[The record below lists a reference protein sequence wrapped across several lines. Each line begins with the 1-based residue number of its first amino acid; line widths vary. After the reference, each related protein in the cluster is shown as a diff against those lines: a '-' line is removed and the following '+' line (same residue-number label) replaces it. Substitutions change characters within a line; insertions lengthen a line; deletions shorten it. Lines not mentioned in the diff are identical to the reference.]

1 MRVLIE
7 DSWLLASSVL
17 IGIGL
22 LASSP
27 VVIILGMLVLGA
39 STAGR
44 LWARVSLEE
53 VHFTREL
60 SDRRL
65 FVGETAELRLTLENR
80 KGVPVP
86 WLELREQL
94 PRDLPLVGVK
104 TAAGG
109 SPGRSLLQRN
119 TALGRHDRLEWP
131 VTFRAVQRGYYRI
144 GPTRLRSGDIF
155 GFFDREQLVPE
166 HPDRLVVYPHT
177 YSMPELGLD
186 SARPFGD
193 LRGGNRIFEDPSRVV
208 GVRDYQQGD
217 PMKRIDWNATARLQ
231 RLQSR
236 LYEPSRA
243 QSIVVA
249 LNVGKF
255 EHSWQGTDPVLLE
268 RGVSVSASVARW
280 AAEADLAVG
289 LIANGAFPGQ
299 GRPIRIGVGQH
310 PDRLNRILEALAA
323 VSAFTMTSLARE
335 LEGASTGALP
345 AGSTLV
351 LAAAVMPD
359 ELAATLLRL
368 RARGHHVHVVKT
380 SEREWAADLGPIP
393 VSDVSAFMASQEAET
408 ARELGE
414 AGITVQSS
422 LAGSDSPEV
431 ATVVSA

>member
-7 DSWLLASSVL
+7 DSWLLASSIL

-27 VVIILGMLVLGA
+27 LVIILGMLVLGA

-53 VHFTREL
+53 VYFTRAL
-60 SDRRL
+60 SERRL

-80 KGVPVP
+80 KGLPVP
-86 WLELREQL
+86 WIEVREQL
-94 PRDLPLVGVK
+94 PRDLPLVGAK
-104 TAAGG
+104 MQSSGT
-109 SPGRSLLQRN
+109 PGRAILQRN

-155 GFFDREQLVPE
+155 GFFDREEIVPALAE
-166 HPDRLVVYPHT
+166 RLVVYPHT

-186 SARPFGD
+186 SARPFGE

-208 GVRDYQQGD
+208 GVRDYQPGD
-217 PMKRIDWNATARLQ
+217 PMKRIDWNATARVQ

-249 LNVGKF
+249 LNVGTF
-255 EHSWQGTDPVLLE
+255 QHSWQGTDPVLLE
-268 RGVSVSASVARW
+268 RGVSVAASVARW

-323 VSAFTMTSLARE
+323 VSAFTMSSLARE

-345 AGSTLV
+345 AGSTV
-351 LAAAVMPD
+351 VVIAAVMPD

-368 RARGHHVHVVKT
+368 RGDGHYVHVVKT
-380 SEREWAADLGPIP
+380 SEREWDANLGRIA
-393 VSDVSAFMASQEAET
+393 VNDVSAFMTSQ
-408 ARELGE
+408 
-414 AGITVQSS
+414 
-422 LAGSDSPEV
+422 EV
-431 ATVVSA
+431 ATALELAADELASQQEPAVAGVVPPGAAVSG